1 MKINAILCRYCE
13 IALKGRNRS
22 MFEQKLID
30 NIKHILRTIEN
41 IKLSKTRG
49 RLWITKEGG
58 ISESE
63 FKIIK
68 KQLPKAY
75 GLSSFSPGTL
85 CEKEMNEIKDAAEV
99 IAAPIFKQALEDRKH
114 PSFRVRARR
123 ADKSFPLNSKAIE
136 IEIAEL
142 VGAKFDIDERLR
154 VDLENAD
161 ITLFC
166 EVREKNAFVYLETYP
181 GPGGLPT
188 GSNSPVLALLSGG
201 IDSPVACSMLMKR
214 GCRVDYLTFHSYPYT
229 TTESV
234 DKVKRLVKILDEYQQ
249 PGRLFVC
256 NLAPIQKEIRDNCSE
271 RFRTVLYRRYM
282 FRIAEEIAKKIG
294 THALITGEA
303 VGQVASQTIINLST
317 IASAINTL
325 VLRPLAGLDKE
336 EVIKRSREIET
347 FDISIEQV
355 PDSCTVF
362 APSSPATAAPIDKIE
377 LEEKKL
383 DIDQLLQDIIEETV
397 NLQKSKS

>member
-1 MKINAILCRYCE
+1 
-13 IALKGRNRS
+13 

-30 NIKHILRTIEN
+30 NIKHLLRNIDG

-49 RLWITKEGG
+49 RLWINKEGE
-58 ISESE
+58 ISQEE
-63 FKIIK
+63 FELIK

-75 GLSSFSPGTL
+75 GLSSFSPGTS
-85 CEKEMNEIKDAAEV
+85 CNKELETIKEAAITVSKPVFTDALDS
-99 IAAPIFKQALEDRKH
+99 KKH

-123 ADKSFPLNSKAIE
+123 ADKSFPLKSKQLE
-136 IEIAEL
+136 IELATMIGET
-142 VGAKFDIDERLR
+142 FDKDQRLR

-161 ITLFC
+161 ITLYC
-166 EVREKNAFVYLETYP
+166 EVREKNAFVYTETYP

-188 GSNSPVLALLSGG
+188 GSNSPVLSLLSGG

-234 DKVKRLVKILDEYQQ
+234 DKVERLAKILDEYQQ
-249 PGRLFVC
+249 PARLFIC

-271 RFRTVLYRRYM
+271 RYRTVLYRRYM
-282 FRIAEEIAKKIG
+282 FRIAEAIAKRIG
-294 THALITGEA
+294 THALLTGEA

-317 IASAINTL
+317 IASAIDML
-325 VLRPLAGLDKE
+325 ILRPLAGLDKE
-336 EVIKRSREIET
+336 EVIKRAREIGT

-362 APSSPATAAPIDKIE
+362 APNSPATAAQLDKIE

-383 DIDQLLQDIIEETV
+383 DIDQLLNDIIEETI
-397 NLQKSKS
+397 NNTINKK

>member
-1 MKINAILCRYCE
+1 MKINSILCRYCE

-30 NIKHILRTIEN
+30 NIKHLLRNIEN

-49 RLWITKEGG
+49 RLWITKDGG
-58 ISESE
+58 ILESE
-63 FKIIK
+63 FEIIK
-68 KQLPKAY
+68 QQLPKAY
-75 GLSSFSPGTL
+75 GLSSYSPGTL
-85 CEKEMNEIKDAAEV
+85 CEKELEEIKSAAESLSEH
-99 IAAPIFKQALEDRKH
+99 IFTSALESHKY
-114 PSFRVRARR
+114 PTFRIRARR
-123 ADKSFPLNSKAIE
+123 ADKLFPLNSKQLE
-136 IEIAEL
+136 IELAEM
-142 VGAKFDIDERLR
+142 VGKNFDVDKRLR

-161 ITLFC
+161 ITLYC

-234 DKVKRLVKILDEYQQ
+234 DKVKRLVKILDEFQR
-249 PGRLFVC
+249 PGRLFIC

-282 FRIAEEIAKKIG
+282 FRIAEQIAQRIG

-317 IASAINTL
+317 IAAAINTL

-336 EVIKRSREIET
+336 EVILRARDIDT

-362 APSSPATAAPIDKIE
+362 APNAPATAAPIEKIDI
-377 LEEKKL
+377 EEKKL
-383 DIDQLLQDIIEETV
+383 DIDQLLSDIVEETIS
-397 NLQKSKS
+397 NCKRK